1 MKTSLWR
8 ASYYQEWLIP
18 LVSSAFYVHM
28 FLLHLFFC
36 LKEKVSTKE
45 TIEQQLQS
53 IFSILPPW
61 MKHKLRPALYLL
73 IQFTAGIWL
82 YIQRRSSIHIEFL
95 FCPPV
100 LLHSIWS
107 EVFSWVFRKVADSQS
122 VYASVISIIHMGV
135 SEVRLKVLISSRVTR
150 VSGCSIRSTQ
160 RAVAW
165 ANAIALV
172 GPGPQTFPSRAFTL
186 ASSGVITLSNNH
198 TSSLIPQLCHGARE
212 SHGTVCSAEPQQAY
226 GDFCPSTHYSL
237 YTCKMC

>member
-1 MKTSLWR
+1 
-8 ASYYQEWLIP
+8 
-18 LVSSAFYVHM
+18 
-28 FLLHLFFC
+28 
-36 LKEKVSTKE
+36 
-45 TIEQQLQS
+45 
-53 IFSILPPW
+53 
-61 MKHKLRPALYLL
+61 MKHKLRPVLYLL
-73 IQFTAGIWL
+73 IQYSGIWL
-82 YIQRRSSIHIEFL
+82 YRQCRSSIHMEL
-95 FCPPV
+95 LLCPPM

-122 VYASVISIIHMGV
+122 VCYLCVCYFYMGV

-160 RAVAW
+160 WAVAW
-165 ANAIALV
+165 ANVIALL

-212 SHGTVCSAEPQQAY
+212 SHGTVCSAETQQAY
-226 GDFCPSTHYSL
+226 DDLCPSTHHSL